1 MNVLTP
7 PTVRSAVRVLALAC
21 ASLALCA
28 GAQAQGHGQRGGGHF
43 AHGGASAGHF
53 AHGGASA
60 GHFHGGFRGGPRW
73 GYRGGGWPVWGGV
86 GLGIGLGL
94 GSYYYGAPWY
104 ATSLDY
110 VVVDPPVVY
119 ANPQPVPAAGPQP
132 VIYPRTGQSTA
143 QTDADGNACS
153 QWAGAQPNATVDPS
167 VFRRAISA
175 CMDARGYTVR

>member
-1 MNVLTP
+1 MNVLGT
-7 PTVRSAVRVLALAC
+7 TTLRSAVRTLALAC

-28 GAQAQGHGQRGGGHF
+28 GAQAQAHGQRGGGHF
-43 AHGGASAGHF
+43 AHGGIST
-53 AHGGASA
+53 

-86 GLGIGLGL
+86 GLGIGFGL

-104 ATSLDY
+104 VTSPDY
-110 VVVDPPVVY
+110 VVVDPPVGY
-119 ANPQPVPAAGPQP
+119 ANPQP
-132 VIYPRTGQSTA
+132 VIYPRQGQSAA
-143 QTDADGNACS
+143 QIDADSDACS